1 MKKGL
6 CIWSITGRV
15 VMQME
20 ITIPSIISLMTL
32 IIGYISKYLGL
43 DSKYI
48 PFQNIAIG
56 VLSGILVYFLKLDTN
71 IWSALVICLISA
83 LSAGGLY
90 DSIKKNNDGEIS

>member
-1 MKKGL
+1 
-6 CIWSITGRV
+6 
-15 VMQME
+15 MQME

-83 LSAGGLY
+83 LSAVSLY
-90 DSIKKNNDGEIS
+90 DYNKKNNDGEIS

>member
-1 MKKGL
+1 
-6 CIWSITGRV
+6 
-15 VMQME
+15 MQME

-56 VLSGILVYFLKLDTN
+56 VLSGILVYFLKL
-71 IWSALVICLISA
+71 ILMI
-83 LSAGGLY
+83 
-90 DSIKKNNDGEIS
+90 